1 MPVRMRLATKGASRK
16 RKISIERSPEL
27 VRGLECLL
35 QFADVV
41 IKKLEVVGD
50 FFFSSHRWRQHQHL
64 AASFARHGVRCLQIE
79 IWLDHNHLDVLLLHL
94 PDEFD
99 GVLRARRN
107 AGPRLNVA
115 DHVQVKLFRKVRP
128 RTMIG
133 DDLAAFVWLHLRQ
146 PALIRLLEALF
157 EIGVALIEICSVV
170 WTHLA
175 ELVGDAFG
183 DAQAVFGI
191 KPVMRIAERVNVAFR
206 ASDYARGD
214 FENSGETRSVKIAGG
229 ADLDF
234 GIRGLG
240 DQRRQP
246 SDFQLETDNDQEIGA
261 LELEQEARLGVDKV
275 RILIAAGNGFN
286 FNFVATDFLRESG
299 KVGGSGYDLKLAGGA
314 RSRRQNERAEQSE
327 GGENS
332 AQPSC

>member
-1 MPVRMRLATKGASRK
+1 MTVRMRLATKGASRK

-27 VRGLECLL
+27 VRGVERLL
-35 QFADVV
+35 QFPNVV
-41 IKKLEVVGD
+41 IEKRKVIGD
-50 FFFSSHRWRQHQHL
+50 FFFSPDGWRQDENL
-64 AASFARHGVRCLQIE
+64 TAGFARHGVRCLQVE
-79 IWLDHNHLDVLLLHL
+79 VWLDHNHLDVLLLHL

-115 DHVQVKLFRKVRP
+115 DDGEVEMLGEIRP
-128 RTMIG
+128 GPVIG
-133 DDLAAFVWLHLRQ
+133 DDFAAGVGFRVGE
-146 PALIRLLEALF
+146 PFLIGLLEALF
-157 EIGVALIEICSVV
+157 EIRIALFEISGVVG
-170 WTHLA
+170 THLA

-183 DAQAVFGI
+183 DAQAILRI
-191 KPVMRIAERVNVAFR
+191 KPIVRIAERVNVAFG
-206 ASDYARGD
+206 ASDHARGN
-214 FENSGETRSVKIAGG
+214 FENFGETRSVKIAGG

-234 GIRGLG
+234 GIGGLR

-246 SDFQLETDNDQEIGA
+246 ADFKLETDNDQEIGA

-314 RSRRQNERAEQSE
+314 RSRRQNERAQQSE

>member
-27 VRGLECLL
+27 VRGVECLL

-50 FFFSSHRWRQHQHL
+50 FFFSPDRWRQHQNL
-64 AASFARHGVRCLQIE
+64 PTGFARHGVRCLQIE
-79 IWLDHNHLDVLLLHL
+79 VWLDHNHLDVLLLHL
-94 PDEFD
+94 PDELD

-146 PALIRLLEALF
+146 PFLVGLLEALF
-157 EIGVALIEICSVV
+157 KIRVAMFEIRNVV
-170 WTHLA
+170 GTHLA

-183 DAQAVFGI
+183 DAQAILRI
-191 KPVMRIAERVNVAFR
+191 KPIVRIAERVNVAFGT
-206 ASDYARGD
+206 SDHARGN
-214 FENSGETRSVKIAGG
+214 FENFGETRSVKIAGG

-246 SDFQLETDNDQEIGA
+246 ADFEFETDNDQEIGA
-261 LELEQEARLGVDKV
+261 LELEQEAGLGVDKV
-275 RILIAAGNGFN
+275 RILVAAGNGFN
-286 FNFVATDFLRESG
+286 FNFVAANFLRESG
-299 KVGGSGYDLKLAGGA
+299 KVGGSGYDLNLAGGA